1 MLQPPACIQQLT
13 AMNRS
18 LIYKWLI
25 AVTVM
30 TCLALAAEAQ
40 KAGTSA
46 VCRVEMIGTKAS
58 LSCSRG
64 RITESAADPSIRIQ
78 LQASAKAA
86 VTWTD
91 DSNCGVED
99 RACQL
104 TICGVQGDVPLELK
118 LRLASAP
125 TDERNWGIVCIAGNT
140 TAVIEVSMKLLSR
153 CD

>member
-1 MLQPPACIQQLT
+1 LQQGKDHRI
-13 AMNRS
+13 RS
-18 LIYKWLI
+18 GPFHPDS
-25 AVTVM
+25 V
-30 TCLALAAEAQ
+30 
-40 KAGTSA
+40 AGFCQS
-46 VCRVEMIGTKAS
+46 
-58 LSCSRG
+58 SR
-64 RITESAADPSIRIQ
+64 
-78 LQASAKAA
+78 
-86 VTWTD
+86 TWTD

-125 TDERNWGIVCIAGNT
+125 TDERNRGIVCIAGNT